1 MSGKALLQQ
10 ISTTKLFSHWMG
22 CIILRAVCRKN
33 KACIVSFSYQ
43 IFKSSKFDHRKNKAF
58 LHGVIL
64 FYLCLF
70 VIEVSVDL
78 IHLESVF
85 FFLEPF
91 ALDIIVQKFT
101 TGPTTFSGSSRFLPL
116 WGRMSEDSWNK
127 VDCGQ
132 YQSPTFFVS

>member
-85 FFLEPF
+85 FFWNLLPWILLYRNLLL
-91 ALDIIVQKFT
+91 ARPHSQ
-101 TGPTTFSGSSRFLPL
+101 GPLVSSLF
-116 WGRMSEDSWNK
+116 EEE
-127 VDCGQ
+127 
-132 YQSPTFFVS
+132 